1 MIPQAT
7 EEAIKAAAD
16 IHDVVGRFVD
26 LKKSGSRYLGLCPF
40 HSEKTGSFYV
50 TPSLNICKCFGC
62 GKGGDPI
69 WFVMAYKKKTYPEA
83 LEFLAGLY
91 NIPIDAAGNK
101 PKADFA
107 PPPRPTPPPP
117 PPMSI
122 FPKEKM
128 LATLKGYD
136 RNHFAQFL
144 KDRFGAAIASD
155 LIGRYFVGTSKHFS
169 GANVF
174 WQVDALGRVRGGK
187 IMVYHADT
195 GKRDREKLPNG
206 RDKTTWTHTAAK
218 MEGFVLSQCFFGEHL
233 LAKRPNAPVCVV
245 ESEKTAIL
253 ASAYLPQN
261 IWLASGGKDGLG
273 LNKCA
278 VLKGRSVTLWP
289 DASLPDKD
297 GKTAFQLWSDKAA
310 ELQKAGYSFSVSNL
324 IERLATSDERAAGFD
339 LADYLLRFDPAAF
352 QSVEVPQAAP
362 QCPTA
367 NEVEPDAPKP
377 AQIIEYFTCR
387 TTGKRLEHLMTDD
400 GGYPAI
406 IDETLPPAPSLLQQ
420 AAKRLASHGWEA
432 GRVQAIT
439 DDSERGWQAARE
451 RATLLASW
459 TDFKAGKGPNPYTS
473 HAN

>member
-1 MIPQAT
+1 MIPDSTVQT
-7 EEAIKAAAD
+7 IKDTAD
-16 IHDVVGRFVD
+16 IRDVVGRFVD
-26 LKKSGSRYLGLCPF
+26 LKKSGSGYVGLCPF
-40 HSEKTGSFYV
+40 HDER
-50 TPSLNICKCFGC
+50 TPSFNVSPAKNIFKCFGC
-62 GKGGDPI
+62 GASGDAVS
-69 WFVMAYKKKTYPEA
+69 FLMEYKKLTYPEA
-83 LEFLAGLY
+83 LEYLAQLY
-91 NIPIDAAGNK
+91 NISIDNSGSK
-101 PKADFA
+101 PKKDLTA
-107 PPPRPTPPPP
+107 PPRPAPPPP
-117 PPMSI
+117 PPPSY

-128 LATLKGYD
+128 LATLRAYD
-136 RNHFAQFL
+136 KNNFTQFL
-144 KDRFGAAIASD
+144 KDRFGAAIASG
-155 LIGRYFVGTSKHFS
+155 LIGAYFVGTAEKWT

-174 WQVDALGRVRGGK
+174 WQIDSNGRVRSGK
-187 IMVYHADT
+187 VMVYNPET
-195 GKRDREKLPNG
+195 GKRN
-206 RDKTTWTHTAAK
+206 RDINPTWAHTAANLK
-218 MEGFVLSQCFFGEHL
+218 DFVLSQCFFGEHL
-233 LAKRPNAPVCVV
+233 LAKRPTAPVGIV

-253 ASAYLPQN
+253 ASAYLPEN

-289 DASLPDKD
+289 DAGLPDAN
-297 GKTAFQLWSDKAA
+297 GNTAFQLWSEKAA
-310 ELQKAGYSFSVSNL
+310 ELKKAGYSVTVSNL

-339 LADYLLRFDPAAF
+339 LADYLLRFDLAAF
-352 QSVEVPQAAP
+352 QALEVPQDAP

-387 TTGKRLEHLMTDD
+387 TTGKHLEHVMTDEV
-400 GGYPAI
+400 GYPAM
-406 IDETLPPAPSLLQQ
+406 IDEPLPPAPSRLQQ
-420 AAKRLASHGWEA
+420 AATLLASHGWEA